1 MGQGYIFLPE
11 FSKRLH
17 IIGWRTGHGI
27 ARGRTGSARRGDKS
41 HICTPA
47 STPHSRRGT
56 SVARNIYVEELIHT
70 PIEQQG
76 TEIVERK
83 GVGHP
88 DSVADGLAEIVSRA
102 LSKMYIER
110 YGRILHHNTDQV
122 EVVGGQSAPKF
133 GGGTFLE
140 PAYVLLCGRATTSV
154 NGERLPY
161 RAVAVHAAHDY
172 LQNACT
178 NLNVD
183 DDVIIDCKIGQG
195 SVDLRGLYDTRKQLA
210 NDTSFG
216 VSFAP
221 YSETETLALKTEE
234 LINGP
239 LKKDL
244 KEVGQDIKVMAVRN
258 HDKIRITIAAAMV

>member
-47 STPHSRRGT
+47 STRHHRRGT
-56 SVARNIYVEELIHT
+56 FVARNIYGEELVHT

-88 DSVADGLAEIVSRA
+88 DSIADGLAEIVSRA
-102 LSKMYIER
+102 LSKMYISR
-110 YGRILHHNTDQV
+110 FGRILHHNTDQV

-133 GGGTFLE
+133 GGGVFLE
-140 PAYVLLCGRATTSV
+140 PAYILLVGRATTMV
-154 NGERLPY
+154 T
-161 RAVAVHAAHDY
+161 A
-172 LQNACT
+172 NASRIARSRSRRPT
-178 NLNVD
+178 
-183 DDVIIDCKIGQG
+183 
-195 SVDLRGLYDTRKQLA
+195 T
-210 NDTSFG
+210 TSRRT
-216 VSFAP
+216 AR
-221 YSETETLALKTEE
+221 T
-234 LINGP
+234 
-239 LKKDL
+239 
-244 KEVGQDIKVMAVRN
+244 
-258 HDKIRITIAAAMV
+258 